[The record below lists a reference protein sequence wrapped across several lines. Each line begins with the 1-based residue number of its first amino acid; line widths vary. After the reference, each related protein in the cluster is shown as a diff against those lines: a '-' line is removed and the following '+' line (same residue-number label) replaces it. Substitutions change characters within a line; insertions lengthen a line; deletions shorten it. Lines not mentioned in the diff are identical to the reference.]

1 VRDAAKLISCRHI
14 DHQGVFMQKINAA
27 VTAISS
33 VAIAVAACS
42 IAFGHKAPALD
53 TPYQAV
59 ALMNGQMFFGKME
72 EGGDYVTLRDVFY
85 IQGRQDPE
93 TKAVTSVLVKRG
105 GEAHSPDRMQI
116 NRQQVLL
123 IEPVKTDSQIAKLI
137 AEQNTAH

>member
-1 VRDAAKLISCRHI
+1 
-14 DHQGVFMQKINAA
+14 MQKISAA

-85 IQGRQDPE
+85 IQGRHDPE
-93 TKAVTSVLVKRG
+93 TKAVTSVLIKRG
-105 GEAHSPDRMQI
+105 GEAHNPDRMLI

-137 AEQNTAH
+137 AEQNAAAK

>member
-1 VRDAAKLISCRHI
+1 
-14 DHQGVFMQKINAA
+14 MQKISAA

-42 IAFGHKAPALD
+42 IAFGHKAPTLD
-53 TPYQAV
+53 
-59 ALMNGQMFFGKME
+59 
-72 EGGDYVTLRDVFY
+72 
-85 IQGRQDPE
+85 
-93 TKAVTSVLVKRG
+93 KRG

-137 AEQNTAH
+137 AEQNAAH

>member
-1 VRDAAKLISCRHI
+1 
-14 DHQGVFMQKINAA
+14 MQKITAA
-27 VTAISS
+27 GVVVTAISTA
-33 VAIAVAACS
+33 VIAVAAIS

-59 ALMNGQMFFGKME
+59 ALMNGQMFFGRME
-72 EGGDYVTLRDVFY
+72 EGGGDYVTLRDVFY
-85 IQGRQDPE
+85 IQGRQNPE

-105 GEAHSPDRMQI
+105 GEAHQPDRMQI

-137 AEQNTAH
+137 AEQNVAQR

>member
-1 VRDAAKLISCRHI
+1 
-14 DHQGVFMQKINAA
+14 MQKIAAA
-27 VTAISS
+27 VTAIGS

-42 IAFGHKAPALD
+42 IAFGHKAPTLD

-59 ALMNGQMFFGKME
+59 ALMNGQMFFGRME
-72 EGGDYVTLRDVFY
+72 EGGSDYVTLRDVFY
-85 IQGRQDPE
+85 IQGRQNPE

-105 GEAHSPDRMQI
+105 GEAHNPDRMQI

-137 AEQNTAH
+137 AEQNAAAH